1 MYTEEQRTKVLMKN
15 YCKVHSNELK
25 FTLHVWESIE
35 WCYNKHMVS
44 YREIGT
50 TDTWYIFDKDVKVTQ
65 WQRVVFS
72 ANCTGRQPTG
82 TI

>member
-1 MYTEEQRTKVLMKN
+1 
-15 YCKVHSNELK
+15 
-25 FTLHVWESIE
+25 
-35 WCYNKHMVS
+35 MVS

-50 TDTWYIFDKDVKVTQ
+50 TDMWYIFDKDVKVTQ

-72 ANCTGRQPTG
+72 ANCAGRKPTG